1 MSQSPRVL
9 IIGAGFGGLSA
20 ARIMRRADVRVTVI
34 DRRNHHLFQPLLYQV
49 ATAALSVA
57 EVAYP
62 IRVLFRSFRNTDV
75 ILGEVIGIDIAG
87 RKVRLSDGQ
96 LDYDY
101 LIIAPGSQPAYSGHD
116 LWSESAPPLKTIEDA
131 VEVRRRILLAFEH
144 AERERNATRRKA
156 LLTFVIVGGGST
168 GIELAGALA
177 ELSRRVM
184 TRDFRAI
191 QPRDARIILIEAGTR
206 LLPGFPDT
214 LSMRAEESLCSLGVE
229 VFKGTPVTLVHSGGV
244 STRDQTIDAA
254 TVIWAA
260 GVTPSPLARS
270 LGVPLDSHGR
280 VIVPPDLSIPGV
292 PEVFAI
298 GDVAAF
304 VDQSGRPLPGVAPVA
319 IQQGRHAARNIMRL
333 CRGLATRPFR
343 YFDKGNL
350 VTIGRRNAVASVR
363 SLKLHGL
370 IAWLTWIIVHIT
382 YLIGFRNRLVV
393 MLDWAWAYLADRWEA
408 RLVLCDIERDSRPAQ
423 AAQWAQT
430 ERREEAS

>member
-1 MSQSPRVL
+1 MKK
-9 IIGAGFGGLSA
+9 
-20 ARIMRRADVRVTVI
+20 ADVRVTVI

-75 ILGEVIGIDIAG
+75 VLGEVIAIDIAG

-96 LDYDY
+96 LNYDY
-101 LIIAPGSQPAYSGHD
+101 LIIAPGSQPAYFGHD

-280 VIVPPDLSIPGV
+280 VIVRSDLSIPGF

-298 GDVAAF
+298 GDVAAS
-304 VDQSGRPLPGVAPVA
+304 VDRSSRPLPGVAPVA

-333 CRGLATRPFR
+333 CQGLATRPFR
-343 YFDKGNL
+343 YVDKGNL
-350 VTIGRRNAVASVR
+350 VTIGRGNAVAE
-363 SLKLHGL
+363 HQ
-370 IAWLTWIIVHIT
+370 IA
-382 YLIGFRNRLVV
+382 
-393 MLDWAWAYLADRWEA
+393 
-408 RLVLCDIERDSRPAQ
+408 
-423 AAQWAQT
+423 
-430 ERREEAS
+430 

>member
-20 ARIMRRADVRVTVI
+20 ARIMRKADVRVTVI

-57 EVAYP
+57 EIAYP

-75 ILGEVIGIDIAG
+75 VLGEVIGIDIAG

-101 LIIAPGSQPAYSGHD
+101 LIIAPGSQSAYFGHD

-144 AERERNATRRKA
+144 AEREPNATRRKA

-184 TRDFRAI
+184 TRDFRTI

-206 LLPGFPDT
+206 LLPGFPET
-214 LSMRAEESLCSLGVE
+214 LSIRAEESLRRLGVE
-229 VFKGTPVTLVHSGGV
+229 VLKRTPVTLVHSGGV

-280 VIVPPDLSIPGV
+280 VVVQPDLSIPGF

-304 VDQSGRPLPGVAPVA
+304 VDRLSRPLPGVAPVA

-333 CRGLATRPFR
+333 CQGLTTRPFR
-343 YFDKGNL
+343 YVDKGNL
-350 VTIGRRNAVASVR
+350 VTVGRGNAVASIG
-363 SLKLHGL
+363 SLKLHGF

-393 MLDWAWAYLADRWEA
+393 LVDWASAYLADRWEA

-423 AAQWAQT
+423 AAQ
-430 ERREEAS
+430 

>member
-20 ARIMRRADVRVTVI
+20 ARIMRKADVRVTVI

-57 EVAYP
+57 EIAYP

-75 ILGEVIGIDIAG
+75 VLGEVIGIDIAG

-101 LIIAPGSQPAYSGHD
+101 LIIAPGSQPAYFGHD

-156 LLTFVIVGGGST
+156 LLTFVIVGGGSS
-168 GIELAGALA
+168 GIELAGAMA

-214 LSMRAEESLCSLGVE
+214 LSTRAEESLCRLGVE
-229 VFKGTPVTLVHSGGV
+229 VLKRTPVTLVHSGGV

-280 VIVPPDLSIPGV
+280 VVVQPDLSIPGF

-304 VDQSGRPLPGVAPVA
+304 VDRSSRPLPGVAPVA

-333 CRGLATRPFR
+333 CQGLTTRPFR
-343 YFDKGNL
+343 YVDKGNL
-350 VTIGRRNAVASVR
+350 VTIGRGNAIASIR
-363 SLKLHGL
+363 SLKLHGRL
-370 IAWLTWIIVHIT
+370 AWLTWIIVHIT

-408 RLVLCDIERDSRPAQ
+408 RLVLCDIEHDSRPAQ
-423 AAQWAQT
+423 AAQ
-430 ERREEAS
+430 